1 MSEPMYDDAT
11 LEYFKEEQRKDLVG
25 QIWQYVL
32 SLEEYIIRLRN
43 QVNSLSEGQ
52 QPFPDPASDYTLSF
66 YDHPAYPEFAEVLMD
81 GEPFSKIDG

>member
-1 MSEPMYDDAT
+1 MAKDRTNRRGRHGRAGGKPQPLANKITAGE
-11 LEYFKEEQRKDLVG
+11 EYFT
-25 QIWQYVL
+25 
-32 SLEEYIIRLRN
+32 RLRN